1 MTTPANES
9 FRTLSDKE
17 KQTLRLIVRGHDAK
31 SIARSLG
38 LSVHTINERLR
49 DARRKMAVSSSRE
62 AARMLLEAEGLVCDP
77 LNPDL
82 FVDSGIGGAAGRNR
96 MDQESASISGVRRAS
111 RHSWIIIGVCLMTF
125 ALGLLVLSALPQAAS
140 SPPPPPTTSQPVPSS
155 EVVDT
160 ARQWLSLI
168 DQARWDESY
177 RATGA
182 VFRKLNTVQV
192 WTKVSE
198 KVRAPLGAMISRTFV
213 SQENLPAPPSGYE
226 VVKFRTRF
234 ANKADVL
241 ETVTLDRA
249 DGDWR
254 IVGVTI
260 G

>member
-1 MTTPANES
+1 
-9 FRTLSDKE
+9 
-17 KQTLRLIVRGHDAK
+17 
-31 SIARSLG
+31 
-38 LSVHTINERLR
+38 
-49 DARRKMAVSSSRE
+49 
-62 AARMLLEAEGLVCDP
+62 
-77 LNPDL
+77 
-82 FVDSGIGGAAGRNR
+82 
-96 MDQESASISGVRRAS
+96 
-111 RHSWIIIGVCLMTF
+111 MTF